1 MGTFSEAGRFMMFLD
16 GLWVGRGRARP
27 PAGLAACVGCNK
39 ASNRIWRRQGGR
51 CFLINVDLLAARGIA
66 SCSLRRQPASSTF
79 LWFRAFF
86 RTCKHLTSC
95 FAKSFLELETGS
107 RSSFHFY
114 ENNYV
119 LSRSRSSVRTRS
131 C

>member
-86 RTCKHLTSC
+86 RTCKTSNLMLR
-95 FAKSFLELETGS
+95 KIIS
-107 RSSFHFY
+107 RARDGFP
-114 ENNYV
+114 EQ
-119 LSRSRSSVRTRS
+119 LPLL
-131 C
+131 